1 MEVTRGNSRPE
12 ETADSRFLAL
22 KSGAFDTFLHHS
34 DMGVAILDSDL
45 CYRAINATLAQFNGV
60 SVEGHIG
67 RSVSEILPKLA
78 PIVVPALQAVLTTG
92 ESLVDIEIKG
102 ETPSTL
108 GRIGVWKASYLP
120 INDDSGNTV
129 GILAIA
135 VNRTIEH
142 ELAQAKKESDELVRR
157 VLDGLFTFVGMLTPD
172 GTVIDVNKSP
182 LEAAGI
188 SVDDVRGNKFW
199 DCYWWNYDP
208 DIQQQLRDALESARA
223 GNVVRYDVVVRMAGD
238 SRMTID
244 FMLSPLR
251 NAQGEITHLI
261 PSGNDVSARVVS
273 EQKLRYSEE
282 RFRRVVESTADGL
295 IMIDEN
301 GSILLANSRAASMF
315 GYSKKEFYQL
325 TIESLVPDSIRD
337 HHSALREGYQ
347 AAPQAR
353 GMASMQELYAKTK
366 KGDLFP
372 VEIGL
377 TPLTF
382 EGGTRILATVMDITI
397 QKDIQKNLIRALTEK
412 TSLLNEV
419 HHRVK
424 NNLQVV
430 SSLLSLQARSVPEE
444 AKIHFEESQSR
455 IKAMALIHQLLY
467 EQKNFDRVESVAY
480 LQRLSDLLRRS
491 YSNAF
496 HRITMTV
503 ESNNESCFLSLE
515 HALPFGLLVNELV
528 TNAVKHAFVGRDSG
542 HINLVMERKGDNA
555 ILTVSDDGVGLPD
568 GCRPGT
574 GGSLG
579 FRLIPGLVD
588 QMDGVLEVLNTSGTG
603 FRLMLKLA
611 GDSE

>member
-1 MEVTRGNSRPE
+1 MDVVTGNSNAEGQPSAR
-12 ETADSRFLAL
+12 DLAL
-22 KSGAFDTFLHHS
+22 KAGAFDTFLHHS
-34 DMGVAILDSDL
+34 DMGIAILDSEL
-45 CYRAINATLAQFNGV
+45 RYCAINTMLAQFNGV
-60 SVEGHIG
+60 SVEGHLG
-67 RSVSEILPKLA
+67 RSVREILPKLA
-78 PIVVPALQAVLTTG
+78 PTIIPVLQAVLSTG
-92 ESLVDIEIKG
+92 EGLVDIEIKG
-102 ETPSTL
+102 ETPSTA

-120 INDDSGNTV
+120 INDDIGNTI

-135 VNRTIEH
+135 INHTIEY
-142 ELAQAKKESDELVRR
+142 ELEQAKKESDELVRR
-157 VLDGLFTFVGMLTPD
+157 VLDSLFTFVGMLTPD
-172 GTVIDVNKSP
+172 GTVIDTNKSP

-188 SVDDVRGNKFW
+188 TLDDVRGKKFW
-199 DCYWWNYDP
+199 DCYWWSYDP
-208 DIQQQLRDALESARA
+208 EVQQQLKDAIEQAKA
-223 GNVVRYDVVVRMAGD
+223 GEIVRYDVVARMVGN
-238 SRMTID
+238 SRMTVD

-251 NAQGEITHLI
+251 NSRGEITHLI

-273 EQKLRYSEE
+273 EQQLRYSEE

-301 GSILLANSRAASMF
+301 GNILLANSRAASMF
-315 GYSKKEFYQL
+315 GYSQQEFYRL
-325 TIESLVPDSIRD
+325 TIESLVPDNIRA
-337 HHSALREGYQ
+337 HHGALREGYQ
-347 AAPQAR
+347 EAPQAR
-353 GMASMQELYAKTK
+353 EMAAMRELYAKTK
-366 KGDLFP
+366 SGKLFP

-377 TPLTF
+377 TPLKF

-397 QKDIQKNLIRALTEK
+397 QKNIQKNLIQALTEK
-412 TSLLNEV
+412 TALLNEV

-430 SSLLSLQARSVPEE
+430 SSLLSLQARNVSEDARV
-444 AKIHFEESQSR
+444 HFEESQSR
-455 IKAMALIHQLLY
+455 IKAMALIHQMLY
-467 EQKNFDRVESVAY
+467 EQKNFDRVESIAY

-496 HRITMTV
+496 HHITMTV
-503 ESNNESCFLSLE
+503 ESNSESCYLSLE

-528 TNAVKHAFVGRDSG
+528 TNAVKHAFKGRESG
-542 HINLVMERKGDNA
+542 KINLIMERQGRNA

-568 GCRPGT
+568 GCRPGM

-588 QMDGVLEVLNTSGTG
+588 QMDGALDVLDSDGTS

>member
-1 MEVTRGNSRPE
+1 ME
-12 ETADSRFLAL
+12 ETGSISQLKEASDARFLAL

-34 DMGVAILDSDL
+34 DMGVAVLDTEL
-45 CYRAINATLAQFNGV
+45 RYRSINSTLAQFNGV
-60 SVEGHIG
+60 SAEGHIG

-78 PIVVPALQAVLTTG
+78 PIIVPALQTVLTTG
-92 ESLVDIEIKG
+92 EGLVDIEVKG
-102 ETPSTL
+102 ETPSTI
-108 GRIGVWKASYLP
+108 GRIGIWKASYLP

-142 ELAQAKKESDELVRR
+142 ELEQAKKVSNELVRR

-172 GTVIDVNKSP
+172 GTVVDANKSP
-182 LEAAGI
+182 IEAAGI
-188 SVDDVRGNKFW
+188 TVDDVRGKKFW

-208 DIQQQLRDALESARA
+208 AIQQQLRDAVESARA

-273 EQKLRYSEE
+273 EQQLRYSEE

-295 IMIDEN
+295 IMIDEH
-301 GSILLANSRAASMF
+301 GHILLANSRAASMF
-315 GYSKKEFYQL
+315 GYTRNEFSKL
-325 TIESLVPDSIRD
+325 TIENLVPDSIRNQ
-337 HHSALREGYQ
+337 HVALREGYQ

-353 GMASMQELYAKTK
+353 EMASMRELYAKTK

-372 VEIGL
+372 VEIAL
-377 TPLTF
+377 TPLKF

-467 EQKNFDRVESVAY
+467 EQKNFDKVESVAY

-515 HALPFGLLVNELV
+515 HALPFGLLVNELI
-528 TNAVKHAFVGRDSG
+528 TNAIKHAFVGRDSG
-542 HINLVMERKGDNA
+542 HINLVMERQAQSA
-555 ILTVSDDGVGLPD
+555 ILTISDNGVGLPE
-568 GCRPGT
+568 GCRLGI

-588 QMDGVLEVLNTSGTG
+588 QMDGILEVLDFDGTC
-603 FRLMLKLA
+603 FRLRLNLA

>member
-1 MEVTRGNSRPE
+1 MEVTS
-12 ETADSRFLAL
+12 ADNHLDGALDAGFLAL

-34 DMGVAILDSDL
+34 DAGVAILDADL
-45 CYRAINATLAQFNGV
+45 CYRSINSILAQFNGV
-60 SVEGHIG
+60 SVESHIG
-67 RSVSEILPKLA
+67 RSVSEILPKFA
-78 PIVVPALQAVLTTG
+78 PMIVPVLQEVLSSG
-92 ESLVDIEIKG
+92 EGVVDIEVKG
-102 ETPSTL
+102 ETPSTA
-108 GRIGVWKASYLP
+108 GRIGSWKASYFP

-129 GILAIA
+129 GILVIA

-142 ELAQAKKESDELVRR
+142 ELEQVQKESNELVRR
-157 VLDGLFTFVGMLTPD
+157 VLDSLFTFVGMLAPD

-182 LEAAGI
+182 LEAADI
-188 SVDDVRGNKFW
+188 TIDDVRGKKFW
-199 DCYWWNYDP
+199 DCSWWNYDP
-208 DIQQQLRDALESARA
+208 AIQQQLRDAFESVRA
-223 GNVVRYDVVVRMAGD
+223 GNIVRYDVVARMAGD
-238 SRMTID
+238 SLITVD
-244 FMLSPLR
+244 FMLSPLLNSR
-251 NAQGEITHLI
+251 GEITHLI
-261 PSGNDVSARVVS
+261 PSGNDVSARVLS
-273 EQKLRYSEE
+273 EQQLRYSEE

-295 IMIDEN
+295 IMIDEKGN
-301 GSILLANSRAASMF
+301 ILLANSRAASMF
-315 GYSKKEFYQL
+315 GYTREEFRKL
-325 TIESLVPDSIRD
+325 TIERLVPDNIRD
-337 HHSALREGYQ
+337 HHVELRKGYQ

-377 TPLTF
+377 TPLKF
-382 EGGTRILATVMDITI
+382 EDGIRILATVMDITS

-444 AKIHFEESQSR
+444 AKMHFEESQSR

-467 EQKNFDRVESVAY
+467 EQKNFDRVESIAY

-496 HRITMTV
+496 HRITMSV
-503 ESNNESCFLSLE
+503 EANSESCFLSLE

-528 TNAVKHAFVGRDSG
+528 TNAIKHAFAGRDSG
-542 HINLVMERKGDNA
+542 HINLIMERQEQNA
-555 ILTVSDDGVGLPD
+555 ILTVSDNGVGLPD
-568 GCRPGT
+568 GCRPSM

-588 QMDGVLEVLNTSGTG
+588 QMNGTLEVIDGDGTC